1 MKKRI
6 AAIMLSVAVLIICMA
21 AAMTGCKDKG
31 NEYADLVALRINNHM
46 AEWVDSN
53 YNFDYKGVGELNVT
67 VPYTNY
73 LKVNDLI
80 VSPGASATV
89 YEDEACTAEI
99 TAGSNG
105 FLVDANKTI
114 YVKVSNNKKSNIYK
128 VNITVKQSNIP
139 DNIDLSAKNY
149 DNRGGHIYIPEG
161 VKQVEIDGEDYY
173 VIDRLEQEDWN
184 RIYDRYTKNYI
195 YSEDTWIGYLHN
207 FDDRPF
213 NGVIDGNCYEIKIGH
228 STIKDDENSINEEI
242 NVIGKKGVIKNFT
255 IIGYNPYNNEKDQR
269 VASVRV
275 STKRSALLCRENYG
289 TIDNIYNRVDVDD
302 GYDRF
307 TDGNDGEYLHRIA
320 VFADINGGVISNC
333 INIGHIKGDDSDSKI
348 RQFSVF
354 ANEMQGEQFDFSGA
368 AKIINC
374 VNTGDIDYCT
384 TANGAQHRSGAFV
397 IASIADAYVQ
407 VDGVYNLGN
416 IQSSNIKRKYS
427 RYFASATTACEDGKS
442 RDVDCSKIKDYTK

>member
-6 AAIMLSVAVLIICMA
+6 AVIMLSVAVLIICMA

-31 NEYADLVALRINNHM
+31 NECADLVALRINNHM

-53 YNFDYKGVGELNVT
+53 YNFDYKGAGELNVT
-67 VPYTNY
+67 VPYTNF

-89 YEDEACTAEI
+89 YEDEACTAEVVI
-99 TAGSNG
+99 E
-105 FLVDANKTI
+105 DR
-114 YVKVSNNKKSNIYK
+114 YVFIDVSTTLYIKVVNNKKSNIYK
-128 VNITVKQSNIP
+128 VNVASKQTNIP
-139 DNIDLSAKNY
+139 DNIDISAKRYSNL
-149 DNRGGHIYIPEG
+149 GGHIYIPEG
-161 VKQVEIDGEDYY
+161 VTEVEIEGINYY
-173 VIDRLEQEDWN
+173 VIDRMEYEEFE
-184 RIYDRYTKNYI
+184 RILSPHTKNYI
-195 YSEDTWIGYLHN
+195 LSKDRGSNYLRYL
-207 FDDRPF
+207 DRPF
-213 NGVIDGNCYEIKIGH
+213 VGIFDGNGYEIELIDSFREDRDG
-228 STIKDDENSINEEI
+228 IAQEI
-242 NVIGKKGVIKNFT
+242 DVIGKNGVVKNLIT
-255 IIGYNPYNNEKDQR
+255 TATYMRINENDERVPYVHVNCR
-269 VASVRV
+269 R
-275 STKRSALLCRENYG
+275 TALLCRENYG
-289 TIDNIYNRVDVDD
+289 TIDNVYNRVCIDD
-302 GYDRF
+302 DRTRF
-307 TDGNDGEYLHRIA
+307 TDGNDGEYVHKIA

-333 INIGHIKGDDSDSKI
+333 INIGHIKGYDSDSKI

-354 ANEMQGEQFDFSGA
+354 SNEMRGEQFDFSGD

-374 VNTGDIDYCT
+374 VNTGDIDYGT
-384 TANGAQHRSGAFV
+384 TANGVHHGSGAFV